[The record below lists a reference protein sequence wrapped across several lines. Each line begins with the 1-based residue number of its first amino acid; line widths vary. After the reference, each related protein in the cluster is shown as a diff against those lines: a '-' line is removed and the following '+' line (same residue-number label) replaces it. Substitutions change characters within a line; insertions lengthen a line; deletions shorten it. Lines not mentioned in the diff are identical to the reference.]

1 MPPTRRHP
9 SHPPHT
15 PYHPWSLLQLAHT
28 KARLTR
34 DIECTFA
41 PAINPAS
48 KALRSRSV
56 SDMSRGDALKKETAT
71 RLLRLRLE
79 QESLEGVTF
88 KPAING
94 K

>member
-1 MPPTRRHP
+1 M
-9 SHPPHT
+9 
-15 PYHPWSLLQLAHT
+15 AHT
-28 KARLTR
+28 KARLSR
-34 DIECTFA
+34 DTECTFA
-41 PAINPAS
+41 PAINPSS